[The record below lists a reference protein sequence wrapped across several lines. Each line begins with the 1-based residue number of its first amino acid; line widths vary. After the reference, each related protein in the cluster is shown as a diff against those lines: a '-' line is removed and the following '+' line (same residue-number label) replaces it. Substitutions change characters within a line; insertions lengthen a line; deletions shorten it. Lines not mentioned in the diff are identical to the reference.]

1 MSNQVPVVLTNANQS
16 FTDTQKAQG
25 RTNIG
30 AASTSDLSTEIT
42 NRTNADTTLQYI
54 INNEAT
60 ARNTADTTLSNR
72 IGTLATNL
80 SSEIRDR
87 EAADT
92 AINATLANAVLYTA
106 QSSTDTEKAQARTN
120 IGAASTTDVS
130 SKISSVTA
138 DGVVVDATTVD
149 NAVTISGHQVTV
161 MNTTNTAAP
170 TFGGTLD
177 LYHLNGNDEYGRIT
191 GVEKL
196 TITMP
201 SSTATTSAAG
211 LMSASDKSKLTNTY
225 YAVYPGD
232 SKSLT
237 VGTNYISGYT
247 NFYKGAH
254 LTIFQGTTYDTT
266 FTQGDKIT
274 LNILDVTSG
283 TTINATQDFIVPQT
297 GVPFSCVIL
306 CYSYNT
312 VASGEHMNF
321 KLTKT
326 SSTST
331 GTTTFVNATIQDWC
345 INAG

>member
-1 MSNQVPVVLTNANQS
+1 MSNQVPVVLTNAAQS

-30 AASTSDLSTEIT
+30 AASTSDLSTEVT
-42 NRTNADTTLQYI
+42 NRSI
-54 INNEAT
+54 
-60 ARNTADTTLSNR
+60 ADTTLSNR

-80 SSEIRDR
+80 SSEISDR

-92 AINATLANAVLYTA
+92 VINATLANAVLYTA
-106 QSSTDTEKAQARTN
+106 QSRTDTEKAQGRAN
-120 IGAASTTDVS
+120 IDAASTTDVS

-161 MNTTNTAAP
+161 RNTTNTAAP

-177 LYHLNGNDEYGRIT
+177 LYHLNGNDQYGRIT

-201 SSTATTSAAG
+201 SSIATTSASG
-211 LMSASDKSKLTNTY
+211 LMSASDKSKLDNIFY
-225 YAVYPGD
+225 VVYPGD

-247 NFYKGAH
+247 NYYKGAH

-283 TTINATQDFIVPQT
+283 TTINATQDFTVPQT

>member
-1 MSNQVPVVLTNANQS
+1 MSKLPVVLTNANQS

-42 NRTNADTTLQYI
+42 NRTNADTTLQNNI
-54 INNEAT
+54 DNEA
-60 ARNTADTTLSNR
+60 S
-72 IGTLATNL
+72 
-80 SSEIRDR
+80 
-87 EAADT
+87 
-92 AINATLANAVLYTA
+92 
-106 QSSTDTEKAQARTN
+106 ARTN
-120 IGAASTTDVS
+120 ADTLLQNQINN
-130 SKISSVTA
+130 KISSVTA

-170 TFGGTLD
+170 TFGGTLA
-177 LYHLNGNDEYGRIT
+177 LYHLNGNDQYGRIT

-237 VGTNYISGYT
+237 VDTNYISGYT
-247 NFYKGAH
+247 NYHKGAH
-254 LTIFQGTTYDTT
+254 LTIFQGTTYDTS

-283 TTINATQDFIVPQT
+283 TTINATQDFTVPQT

>member
-1 MSNQVPVVLTNANQS
+1 MSNQVPVVLTNAAQS

-25 RTNIG
+25 RANI
-30 AASTSDLSTEIT
+30 D
-42 NRTNADTTLQYI
+42 
-54 INNEAT
+54 
-60 ARNTADTTLSNR
+60 
-72 IGTLATNL
+72 
-80 SSEIRDR
+80 
-87 EAADT
+87 
-92 AINATLANAVLYTA
+92 
-106 QSSTDTEKAQARTN
+106 
-120 IGAASTTDVS
+120 AASTTDVS

-177 LYHLNGNDEYGRIT
+177 LYHLNGNDQYGRIT

-225 YAVYPGD
+225 YVVYPGD

-283 TTINATQDFIVPQT
+283 TTINATQDFTVPQT

-345 INAG
+345 INDQ